1 MEILRVLSD
10 FSQSWTTRGL
20 KKYADTLDDGGFIVA
35 SMLFRALAEAKAVS
49 EELL

>member
-35 SMLFRALAEAKAVS
+35 SIEAKAVS